1 MRYDRAIPMKSLL
14 RLIKRAS
21 RHYGKHNA
29 SRMGAALS
37 YYAIFSIAPLTI
49 LIIALVGSIFGTQ
62 LAESSIVNQLDR
74 VIGSGAGDFIDA
86 IITSTSRHTLGTIG
100 TIASI
105 VTILLGSISVLS
117 VLDTSLDELWETK
130 TQKENEPQP
139 FFRRV
144 WSAVQ
149 RKFPAFSLIPI
160 MALLFLFF
168 IAISVFLSLYQEN
181 FGGVP
186 GFAIMAN
193 LIEPVALFLFG
204 TAFFAFI
211 YRILPDSTLPTRAIL
226 LGAIVTSALFL
237 LGRIIIG
244 LYIAHFANT
253 TLYGAAASLVALL
266 IWIYYSAQVF
276 FYGASLTYVYAKKLN
291 K

>member
-1 MRYDRAIPMKSLL
+1 MKLFIQ
-14 RLIKRAS
+14 LIKRTA
-21 RHYGKHNA
+21 RHYSKHNA

-62 LAESSIVNQLDR
+62 LAESSIVSQLDR
-74 VIGSGAGDFIDA
+74 VIGSGARDFIDG
-86 IITSTSRHTLGTIG
+86 IIKSTSRHSLGTAG

-105 VTILLGSISVLS
+105 VTIVLGSISVLS

-130 TQKENEPQP
+130 TIKEREPRP
-139 FFRRV
+139 FFARLWQAV
-144 WSAVQ
+144 W

-160 MALLFLFF
+160 IALLFFFF
-168 IAISVFLSLYQEN
+168 IAISVFLSLYQES

-186 GFAIMAN
+186 GFSVMVTF
-193 LIEPVALFLFG
+193 IEPVTLFLFG
-204 TAFFAFI
+204 TAFFALI
-211 YRILPDSTLPTRAIL
+211 YRILPEQALPIKAIV
-226 LGAIVTSALFL
+226 LGAVVTSLLFL
-237 LGRIIIG
+237 LGRVLIG

-276 FYGASLTYVYAKKLN
+276 FYGASLTYVYAKKLQ